1 MTQERLTAYLLQEL
15 TPEEAERFEDQCFAH
30 EEWPPHL
37 DSAEQKL
44 IDAYLCNG
52 LTKDQRLRFEQN
64 YLTTDARKARVLTA
78 RSLLQVLTQVPTRP
92 SVVQTI
98 RNFAQRPLV
107 LQVGLGIIVLTL
119 ALWLLSP
126 SLSFL
131 SVLLPI
137 NESHAL
143 MYLNLTSWDRFGGV
157 KNETITVP
165 LDRDVLV
172 IYLHTPPKSPDVT
185 SYRIEWVDANNSIL
199 GNETAPASHA
209 LRIRIPAAKLRP
221 GQYVLKLY
229 EISRDGTE
237 KRVSGAYYFSAV
249 EKS

>member
-1 MTQERLTAYLLQEL
+1 
-15 TPEEAERFEDQCFAH
+15 
-30 EEWPPHL
+30 
-37 DSAEQKL
+37 
-44 IDAYLCNG
+44 
-52 LTKDQRLRFEQN
+52 
-64 YLTTDARKARVLTA
+64 
-78 RSLLQVLTQVPTRP
+78 
-92 SVVQTI
+92 
-98 RNFAQRPLV
+98 
-107 LQVGLGIIVLTL
+107 
-119 ALWLLSP
+119 
-126 SLSFL
+126 
-131 SVLLPI
+131 
-137 NESHAL
+137 
-143 MYLNLTSWDRFGGV
+143 MYLYLTSWDGLGGV

-199 GNETAPASHA
+199 GDEKAPASHA

-229 EISRDGTE
+229 EVSRDGTE